1 MIAEEKEK
9 NIDNQ
14 FYQMRKFINLKES
27 LLAKVEEMKRVEY
40 SYE

>member
-1 MIAEEKEK
+1 MIAGEKEK
-9 NIDNQ
+9 NIVNE